1 MIAQLGE
8 YSKALIV
15 QEDSAEVDCSSATTL
30 NTKLNAF
37 KLVIG
42 YKFSETK
49 IRNFITAKSVP
60 RIFLHIVNV
69 FHFSTVKICSEFSKY
84 IKKEKELPKDWML
97 RRLGMVMKRNGVI
110 RD

>member
-37 KLVIG
+37 KLVMD
-42 YKFSETK
+42 
-49 IRNFITAKSVP
+49 FI
-60 RIFLHIVNV
+60 IFG
-69 FHFSTVKICSEFSKY
+69 K
-84 IKKEKELPKDWML
+84 L
-97 RRLGMVMKRNGVI
+97 RTGI
-110 RD
+110 

>member
-37 KLVIG
+37 KLVMASFFFGKQGPGI
-42 YKFSETK
+42 
-49 IRNFITAKSVP
+49 
-60 RIFLHIVNV
+60 
-69 FHFSTVKICSEFSKY
+69 
-84 IKKEKELPKDWML
+84 
-97 RRLGMVMKRNGVI
+97 
-110 RD
+110 